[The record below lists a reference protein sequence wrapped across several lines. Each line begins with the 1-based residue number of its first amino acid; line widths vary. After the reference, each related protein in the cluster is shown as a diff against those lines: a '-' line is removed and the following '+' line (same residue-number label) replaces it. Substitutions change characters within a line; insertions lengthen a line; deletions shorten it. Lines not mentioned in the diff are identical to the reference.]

1 MTDLSVLSVGAID
14 PFAAASPAKN
24 STAIETQSFADQLA
38 TTFTEARS
46 MFGID
51 ANSMP
56 LPAAEPISPAAIS
69 QNNVARQNSVA
80 TADFSTPSAIGFNA
94 LVPAASKTVTPPP
107 PAVPTAT
114 DALLA
119 SDDAYWAAQPAAVQQ
134 LRYMDP
140 SQRASVGLQLAS
152 QGYSIDLPI
161 MIWGGDPTL
170 TTQLRQSFGYT
181 WVPSALQAPVTAA
194 PGITGLGITP
204 YDPNH
209 PPPGSILV

>member
-1 MTDLSVLSVGAID
+1 MTDLSVLSVGAVA

-80 TADFSTPSAIGFNA
+80 NADFSTHSAIGFNA
-94 LVPAASKTVTPPP
+94 LV
-107 PAVPTAT
+107 
-114 DALLA
+114 
-119 SDDAYWAAQPAAVQQ
+119 
-134 LRYMDP
+134 
-140 SQRASVGLQLAS
+140 
-152 QGYSIDLPI
+152 
-161 MIWGGDPTL
+161 
-170 TTQLRQSFGYT
+170 
-181 WVPSALQAPVTAA
+181 TAA
-194 PGITGLGITP
+194 RKRVQPPRPGGP
-204 YDPNH
+204 
-209 PPPGSILV
+209 